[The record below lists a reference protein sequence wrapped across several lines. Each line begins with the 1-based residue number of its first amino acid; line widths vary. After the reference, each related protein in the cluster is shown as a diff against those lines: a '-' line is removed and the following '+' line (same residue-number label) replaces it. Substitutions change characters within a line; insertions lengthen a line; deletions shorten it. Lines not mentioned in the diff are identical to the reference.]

1 MNAIEVL
8 EAAKKK
14 LLDGG
19 WQRNHWGEE
28 GGPYCS
34 EGALIWVQYDH
45 RNSHRNSRL
54 TVQAKVEAT
63 RFLLDAIERRT
74 GQRLSVISWNDR
86 TAIGPSD
93 VIAVFDDAILAAKEA
108 TA

>member
-19 WQRNHWGEE
+19 WQRNHWGEV

-45 RNSHRNSRL
+45 RSNQL
-54 TVQAKVEAT
+54 TVQAKLEAT
-63 RFLLDAIERRT
+63 KFLLDAIERQT
-74 GQRLSVISWNDR
+74 GKRVTIISWNDR

>member
-63 RFLLDAIERRT
+63 RFLLDAIERQT
-74 GQRLSVISWNDR
+74 GKRVTIISWNDR
-86 TAIGPSD
+86 VAKGPSD

-108 TA
+108 AA

>member
-8 EAAKKK
+8 ESAKKK
-14 LLDGG
+14 LLVGG

-45 RNSHRNSRL
+45 RNNHL
-54 TVQAKVEAT
+54 TVQAKFEAT
-63 RFLLDAIERRT
+63 SFLLDAIERRT
-74 GQRLSVISWNDR
+74 GQRLTIISWNDR
-86 TAIGPSD
+86 TAIGPSE

-108 TA
+108 AA